1 MMENRKM
8 INDLTGR
15 VALVTGGAQ
24 RVGRIINLALAR
36 NGADIVLN
44 YWKTGEDARRT
55 SQEIRAIGRKCLV
68 IEADIT
74 DPNQSAKMIADIEK
88 EFGRLDI
95 LVHNAS
101 NFNEAPFLE
110 VTEAI
115 WESSLAVN
123 LKGPFFLSQAAAK
136 LMLKNGSGRIIAM
149 IGNSYYENWPDF
161 IPHTI
166 AKTGLA
172 KMIQSLAIALSPH
185 IQCNAICPAVIFPS
199 EHGQD
204 LRILSSRGEAHQDE
218 HFEIIRDT
226 VLHRGNAEEVAELV
240 LYLASCSNYLTG
252 AVIPIDGG
260 KSSL

>member
-1 MMENRKM
+1 
-8 INDLTGR
+8 
-15 VALVTGGAQ
+15 
-24 RVGRIINLALAR
+24 
-36 NGADIVLN
+36 
-44 YWKTGEDARRT
+44 
-55 SQEIRAIGRKCLV
+55 
-68 IEADIT
+68 
-74 DPNQSAKMIADIEK
+74 
-88 EFGRLDI
+88 
-95 LVHNAS
+95 
-101 NFNEAPFLE
+101 
-110 VTEAI
+110 
-115 WESSLAVN
+115 
-123 LKGPFFLSQAAAK
+123 
-136 LMLKNGSGRIIAM
+136 M